1 MKKTV
6 TGCLWAGLLA
16 ATMFAWGQA
25 PDLQNLDLVLRS
37 VPDGPIAKVNGQNI
51 PKEEFITLYQTE
63 LLAVTSRLGSKNVD
77 DRLRMETA
85 LHSLRTLLQHE
96 ILYQEAVK
104 RKLTVSEKELDE
116 QWKEAMT
123 RLEKSVEKAG
133 DKDLSEEDILK
144 KAGKTREESR
154 AELRR
159 SLLVRKM
166 RDRIIAE
173 KKITVSDADVAAFYE
188 KNKEEFKQPERLHV
202 EQIFVAARKGP
213 RDPDDPKKKEQAR
226 QKIEQALKRVQAGES
241 FAAVA
246 KAMSDAPDASKGG
259 DMGILPVTQ
268 LPPIYVK
275 AAASMRPGDVSG
287 ILESEYGFH
296 FIRLVEM
303 VAASDAD
310 PEKASSFIRSLLMA
324 QEGDKAV
331 IEFCKPTFDA
341 PGAVEVY
348 LQLEKTIATTP
359 GLEGLLLDKNQKEAD
374 PQQNSNRSASK
385 PSDAATKPK
394 SPAQKPVKR

>member
-6 TGCLWAGLLA
+6 TGYLWAGLLA

-246 KAMSDAPDASKGG
+246 KAM
-259 DMGILPVTQ
+259 
-268 LPPIYVK
+268 
-275 AAASMRPGDVSG
+275 
-287 ILESEYGFH
+287 
-296 FIRLVEM
+296 
-303 VAASDAD
+303 
-310 PEKASSFIRSLLMA
+310 
-324 QEGDKAV
+324 
-331 IEFCKPTFDA
+331 
-341 PGAVEVY
+341 
-348 LQLEKTIATTP
+348 
-359 GLEGLLLDKNQKEAD
+359 
-374 PQQNSNRSASK
+374 
-385 PSDAATKPK
+385 
-394 SPAQKPVKR
+394 

>member
-1 MKKTV
+1 MSKTV
-6 TGCLWAGLLA
+6 AGCIWACVLA
-16 ATMFAWGQA
+16 ASMVSWSQA
-25 PDLQNLDLVLRS
+25 PDLQSMDLVLRS
-37 VPDGPIAKVNGQNI
+37 VPDGPIAKINGQNI
-51 PKEEFITLYQTE
+51 AKEEFISLYQTE
-63 LLAVTSRLGSKNVD
+63 LLAVTSRVGSKNVD
-77 DRLRMETA
+77 DRLRVETA

-96 ILYQEAVK
+96 ILYQEAIK
-104 RKLTVSEKELDE
+104 RKLAVSEKELDA

-123 RLEKSVEKAG
+123 RLETTVERAG

-154 AELRR
+154 AELRK
-159 SLLVRKM
+159 SLLIRKM
-166 RDRIIAE
+166 RDQIAAE
-173 KKITVSDADVAAFYE
+173 KKITVSDADVAGFYE
-188 KNKEEFKQPERLHV
+188 KNKAEFKQPERIHI

-241 FAAVA
+241 FSAVA

-259 DMGILPVTQ
+259 DMGMLPVTQ

-275 AAASMRPGDVSG
+275 AAASMRPGDISG

-296 FIRLVEM
+296 FIRLVEL
-303 VAASDAD
+303 ASASDAD
-310 PEKASSFIRSLLMA
+310 PQKAHAFIRSLLMA
-324 QEGDKAV
+324 QESDKAV
-331 IEFCKPTFDA
+331 AEFCQTTFDT

-359 GLEGLLLDKNQKEAD
+359 GLEGLLPDRNQQEAG
-374 PQQNSNRSASK
+374 PKKTGNRSASK
-385 PSDAATKPK
+385 PSDTEKKPESRAK
-394 SPAQKPVKR
+394 KPVKP